1 MTKKL
6 YKVTC
11 TSQTYTHYW
20 VRAESKK
27 DAEENYGNFEKTLD
41 DPLYGAN
48 DEEVLE
54 AVQVKDDDFPY
65 IKVKIAWGSDRDE
78 RNITEYRFDTKEEYY
93 AFMRGVDASNGWLD
107 YSTIGEGESFE
118 TVEDWRKYY
127 GKD

>member
-20 VRAESKK
+20 VRAENKK
-27 DAEENYGNFEKTLD
+27 DAEKNYGNFEKTLD
-41 DPLYGAN
+41 DPLYGDN

-65 IKVKIAWGSDRDE
+65 IKVKIAWGQAQYEEDIE
-78 RNITEYRFDTKEEYY
+78 EYEFDTKEEYF
-93 AFMRGVDASNGWLD
+93 AFMKGVDEANGWMD
-107 YSTIGEGESFE
+107 YSVIGEGEVYE
-118 TVEDWRKYY
+118 TLEDWRK
-127 GKD
+127 DNDQN

>member
-1 MTKKL
+1 
-6 YKVTC
+6 
-11 TSQTYTHYW
+11 
-20 VRAESKK
+20 
-27 DAEENYGNFEKTLD
+27 
-41 DPLYGAN
+41 LYGAN

-78 RNITEYRFDTKEEYY
+78 RNIEEYRFDTKEEYY
-93 AFMRGVDASNGWLD
+93 AFMKGVDASNGWLD

-118 TVEDWRKYY
+118 TVEEWRKYY

>member
-20 VRAESKK
+20 VRADNKK

-54 AVQVKDDDFPY
+54 VVQVKDDDFPY
-65 IKVKIAWGSDRDE
+65 IKVKIAWGQAQYEEDIE
-78 RNITEYRFDTKEEYY
+78 EYEFDTKEEYF
-93 AFMRGVDASNGWLD
+93 AFMKGVDEANGWMD
-107 YSTIGEGESFE
+107 YSTIGEDGAYE
-118 TVEDWRKYY
+118 TIEDWRK
-127 GKD
+127 DNAQD

>member
-54 AVQVKDDDFPY
+54 VVQVKDDDFPS
-65 IKVKIAWGSDRDE
+65 IKLKIAWGQAQHEED
-78 RNITEYRFDTKEEYY
+78 IEEYKFDNQDQY
-93 AFMRGVDASNGWLD
+93 YFFMKGVEASNGWMD
-107 YSTIGEGESFE
+107 YDTIGDGESFE
-118 TVEDWRKYY
+118 TVEEWREYH

>member
-1 MTKKL
+1 MLKKIMATL
-6 YKVTC
+6 K
-11 TSQTYTHYW
+11 
-20 VRAESKK
+20 
-27 DAEENYGNFEKTLD
+27 NLD

-93 AFMRGVDASNGWLD
+93 AFMKGVDASNGWLD
-107 YSTIGEGESFE
+107 YSTIGEEFL
-118 TVEDWRKYY
+118 KL
-127 GKD
+127 